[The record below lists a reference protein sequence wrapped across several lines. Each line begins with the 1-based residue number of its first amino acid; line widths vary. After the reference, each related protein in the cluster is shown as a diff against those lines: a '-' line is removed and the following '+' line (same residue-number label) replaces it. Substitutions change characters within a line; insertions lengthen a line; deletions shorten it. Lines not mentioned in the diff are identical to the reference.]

1 MAGTA
6 LLKVSVEMLLD
17 SRIHLRITVAPFT
30 IPQLVEQPSVCL
42 ITFSAGRDLKLCVF
56 LNLDFVNPE
65 VDISE
70 IRLCIKLCHI
80 LS

>member
-42 ITFSAGRDLKLCVF
+42 ITFSAGELKRFKTMCFFEFGFCEPRGRHL
-56 LNLDFVNPE
+56 
-65 VDISE
+65 
-70 IRLCIKLCHI
+70 
-80 LS
+80 